1 MKLEKEGQIAWNI
14 LEQLHCKRKGA
25 TGECP
30 TRAPQRSPTSNLLP
44 RFLKSGTYRTAA
56 STLSGT
62 SDHGNKGMILN
73 PFATPSEATARE
85 HLEKIADRKKL
96 ACADQTRHRATAPL
110 ASIEASPAHP
120 PAASRRR
127 KQFVMRP
134 RVFSSLLKSHLL
146 DSECQLEFKIPG
158 CIRHLYKTSRSKIV
172 KWVCCSVICDSP
184 RFFWE
189 PMPLEASCKTLLS
202 ISFCCTEWGG
212 GSTIRQQTTSVCLCA
227 LASLCVET
235 ILRSVSTAPRSC
247 SWCSL
252 CTPGVHFCPR
262 PWMVP

>member
-134 RVFSSLLKSHLL
+134 RVFSSLLKS
-146 DSECQLEFKIPG
+146 SQ
-158 CIRHLYKTSRSKIV
+158 V
-172 KWVCCSVICDSP
+172 
-184 RFFWE
+184 
-189 PMPLEASCKTLLS
+189 
-202 ISFCCTEWGG
+202 
-212 GSTIRQQTTSVCLCA
+212 
-227 LASLCVET
+227 ASLG
-235 ILRSVSTAPRSC
+235 LRMPAGIQDSRMHKASVQD
-247 SWCSL
+247 
-252 CTPGVHFCPR
+252 
-262 PWMVP
+262 